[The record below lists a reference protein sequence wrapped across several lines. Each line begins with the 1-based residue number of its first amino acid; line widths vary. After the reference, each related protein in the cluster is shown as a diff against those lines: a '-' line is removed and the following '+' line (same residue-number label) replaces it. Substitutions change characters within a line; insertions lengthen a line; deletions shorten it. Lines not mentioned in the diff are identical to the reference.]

1 VKKGTVEWA
10 VAESARLGQNKSG
23 DRYLVKVDR
32 DQALSAVVDGL
43 GHGEVAA
50 EAAERAITTLE
61 ENHEESLITLVRK
74 CHEALRRTRG
84 VVMSLAKFDGRDHT
98 VTWLGVGNVEGYILH
113 HEPRLFPVQ
122 ESLLLRAGIVGDY
135 LPRLSAFIVQASP
148 GDMLIFA
155 TDGIRP
161 GFADQINLAESSR
174 QIADRILA
182 LHGRSDDDA
191 LVLVVRYLYGRG
203 SKTDF

>member
-1 VKKGTVEWA
+1 MKKGIVEWGM
-10 VAESARLGQNKSG
+10 AESKRLGQKESG
-23 DRYLVKVDR
+23 DRYLVKVCKN
-32 DQALSAVVDGL
+32 QALSAVVDGL

-61 ENHEESLITLVRK
+61 ENHEESLITLVRL

-84 VVMSLAKFDGRDHT
+84 VVMSLARFDGRDHT
-98 VTWLGVGNVEGYILH
+98 VTWLGVGNVEGCILH
-113 HEPRLFPVQ
+113 REPSLLPVQ
-122 ESLLLRAGIVGDY
+122 ESLLLRGGIVGDY
-135 LPRLSAFIVQASP
+135 LPRLSASIIQTSR

-161 GFADQINLAESSR
+161 GFADKTNLAESTQ

-182 LHGRSDDDA
+182 LYGRGDDDA
-191 LVLVVRYLYGRG
+191 LVLVVRYLYGRR
-203 SKTDF
+203 